1 MNRERTENTNRE
13 QRTWKR
19 ERLYYRSVLCLTLDT
34 TTPGGSCA
42 VARDGEVIREL
53 RGDPD
58 RPHDAR
64 LPGDLMRLLE
74 EAHIELPTIDV
85 YAVATGP
92 GSFTGLRIGIA
103 TMQGLAFA
111 AGKPLVGISGFDAL
125 ARTVIMGRAVS
136 GSPTAQRMPAVATW
150 VDAWRGEVFAARY
163 ERDVEVDPP
172 SVEKPHAVLGRITA
186 PTVFIGDA
194 VRIYADLIQG
204 ACGDRALIA
213 EPAAPPLAGTIA
225 QLATEQ
231 VRAGYCPAP
240 DDIRPLYIRRPDA
253 ERARDA
259 RPVR

>member
-1 MNRERTENTNRE
+1 MAGVTDISGG
-13 QRTWKR
+13 
-19 ERLYYRSVLCLTLDT
+19 ERLYYRSVFCLSLDT

-42 VARDGEVIREL
+42 VARDGVVIHEL
-53 RGDPD
+53 RGDRD

-64 LPGDLMRLLE
+64 LPGDLMALLADTRLGLRD
-74 EAHIELPTIDV
+74 IEL

-111 AGKPLVGISGFDAL
+111 AEKPLIGVSGFDAL
-125 ARTVIMGRAVS
+125 ARTARVGRA
-136 GSPTAQRMPAVATW
+136 SPTAQRGPAVATW

-163 ERDVEVDPP
+163 EGDVEVEPP
-172 SVEKPHAVLGRITA
+172 SVEKPDAVLARIAA
-186 PTVFIGDA
+186 PTLFVGDA
-194 VRIYADLIQG
+194 VPIYGDVILR
-204 ACGDRALIA
+204 ACGDRALFA
-213 EPAAPPLAGTIA
+213 EPPAPPLAGTIA

-231 VRAGYCPAP
+231 ARTGYRPAP